1 MQRPANGGVTVSKS
15 YQMLCGSCSKRF
27 TSKFARLLI
36 CVEVMIVDMSE
47 SPEDKNLSLYDI
59 QGYFNSVLSKF
70 INKILNAKCRSRIC
84 VSILFVYCADH
95 IEYKSPDW

>member
-27 TSKFARLLI
+27 TK
-36 CVEVMIVDMSE
+36 VMIVDMSE

-59 QGYFNSVLSKF
+59 QGYFNSVLNHEYECPFCSY
-70 INKILNAKCRSRIC
+70 IVQIILSTNLLIGDVSQIDYTRIHKK
-84 VSILFVYCADH
+84 D
-95 IEYKSPDW
+95 